1 MLLVHPSTLWRR
13 YKTWSLSE
21 VTRGW
26 WWVSYLFH
34 FGGALSACQGRARE
48 RERERERE
56 SQVHLVSH
64 ILRNIHQVLLW
75 PESSFCFGTSCH
87 NTSSCFLL
95 NCCYFELWPCHK
107 GRGGGVGAELLHDPV
122 APSSLSPSLPPLLTS
137 LPFCFP
143 FPTWIQGQKVWN
155 SVDGDSGDAKT
166 WVKLSELG
174 LIRQLQ
180 MGPDGGK
187 GPLTTKCIR
196 ERNIFYFAG
205 GHKIW

>member
-1 MLLVHPSTLWRR
+1 VRLPEDDDGLVTSFILVGLCLP
-13 YKTWSLSE
+13 
-21 VTRGW
+21 VRG
-26 WWVSYLFH
+26 
-34 FGGALSACQGRARE
+34 G
-48 RERERERE
+48 RERERE

-122 APSSLSPSLPPLLTS
+122 APSPLSTPPPPPHTS